1 MFHFFEK
8 LVGPYG
14 FFLVHFTEG
23 EADVNEHI
31 VARLHLAHA
40 FQARPLDGT
49 AEIDAAAVRL
59 IEHFNA
65 VAGTAFRTTGKANIE
80 CFGRVLKAKEGTE
93 EEIRMVIELKA
104 MQWANNENMKSHLNP
119 ETLTRPKNFP
129 RYLEECYNAKAQQ
142 STPRPS
148 VGGFA
153 ARDNNRYM
161 PSSEQKKMDM
171 ILAQIAAHPGIDKH
185 IPQQLF
191 FPQYLASISEHE
203 VQNQL
208 RNARNQWTPP
218 NFFSKTDEPPF

>member
-1 MFHFFEK
+1 
-8 LVGPYG
+8 
-14 FFLVHFTEG
+14 
-23 EADVNEHI
+23 
-31 VARLHLAHA
+31 
-40 FQARPLDGT
+40 
-49 AEIDAAAVRL
+49 
-59 IEHFNA
+59 
-65 VAGTAFRTTGKANIE
+65 
-80 CFGRVLKAKEGTE
+80 
-93 EEIRMVIELKA
+93 MVIELKT

-142 STPRPS
+142 STPRPA

-153 ARDNNRYM
+153 ARDNNRQL
-161 PSSEQKKMDM
+161 PPNDQRKMDM